1 MASNKNKKARE
12 VSERLPTV
20 NATVKDGIVYCPS
33 CEGIMQTP
41 ILDYGLT
48 KDNDY
53 YFIMKCIP
61 CHLGVKYLADVDLR
75 AIDTCEVKKEKKKP
89 KFKSKGNIFD
99 DFDGFDV

>member
-1 MASNKNKKARE
+1 MASNTKKKARE
-12 VSERLPTV
+12 VSEHLPTV

-33 CEGIMQTP
+33 CEEIPQTA
-41 ILDYGLT
+41 IQDYGLT

-61 CHLGVKYLADVDLR
+61 CNLWVKYSADADLR
-75 AIDTCEVKKEKKKP
+75 PIDTIKKEKKKP

-99 DFDGFDV
+99 DFDGFDL